1 MAGRKRTFDKQV
13 ALDKAMRLFWR
24 NGYAGTSIANLTAEL
39 GINTP
44 SLYAAFGNKEKLF
57 KEALAHYELQYVQ
70 PHYQHLI
77 ETSDT
82 SLKEQLQACYYGLIT
97 LFSEGDT
104 PLGCLLVKSVN
115 ELDSVAFPKEVA
127 LYLKASGT
135 ETRQMLIN
143 LLAAK
148 REQIVMR
155 EQVTIE
161 TLVDYLSS
169 VSMGLAV
176 QARLGQSEKVL
187 KAIMDHA
194 FNTFLNGD

>member
-1 MAGRKRTFDKQV
+1 MAGRKRTFDKQA

-24 NGYAGTSIANLTAEL
+24 NGYAGTSIANLTTEL

-57 KEALAHYELQYVQ
+57 KEALAHYALQYVQ

-82 SLKEQLQACYYGLIT
+82 SLKGQLQACYYGLIT

-104 PLGCLLVKSVN
+104 PPGCLLVKSVN

-143 LLAAK
+143 LLAAN
-148 REQIVMR
+148 REQITMR

-161 TLVDYLSS
+161 MLVDYLSS

-176 QARLGQSEKVL
+176 QARLGQPEKAL

-194 FNTFLNGD
+194 LNTFLNGD

>member
-1 MAGRKRTFDKQV
+1 MAGRKRKFDREV

-57 KEALAHYELQYVQ
+57 NEALAHYALQYVQ

-82 SLKEQLQACYYGLIT
+82 NLKEQLQACYYGLIT
-97 LFSEGDT
+97 LFTDSDT
-104 PLGCLLVKSVN
+104 PPGCLLVKSVN
-115 ELDSVAFPKEVA
+115 ELDSVAFPQEVA

-143 LLAAK
+143 LFTAK
-148 REQIVMR
+148 RDQIMIH

-161 TLVDYLSS
+161 MLVDYLSS
-169 VSMGLAV
+169 VSIGLAV
-176 QARLGQSEKVL
+176 QARLGQSEKAL

-194 FNTFLNGD
+194 LKSFINGD

>member
-1 MAGRKRTFDKQV
+1 MAGRKRKFDREV
-13 ALDKAMRLFWR
+13 VLDKAMRLFWS

-57 KEALAHYELQYVQ
+57 KEALAHYTLQYVQ
-70 PHYQHLI
+70 PHYRHLLK
-77 ETSDT
+77 TSDA
-82 SLKEQLQACYYGLIT
+82 SLKEQLRSCYYGLIA
-97 LFSEGDT
+97 LFSDRDT

-115 ELDSVAFPKEVA
+115 ELDSVAFPQEVA

-135 ETRQMLIN
+135 ETRQMLIA
-143 LLAAK
+143 LFEAK
-148 REQIVMR
+148 SDQIVMR

-161 TLVDYLSS
+161 ILVDYLSS
-169 VSMGLAV
+169 VSFGLAV
-176 QARLGQSEKVL
+176 QARVGQPERAL

-194 FNTFLNGD
+194 LNTFINGD